1 MELLHIIDDLPNQVK
16 EGVRLASGIK
26 LENPSSLNNIVICG
40 MGGSG
45 FPGDVVKSLLF
56 DSKISITTIKGYK
69 LPGFVNSSTLVLVNS
84 YSGDTEETIS
94 AYRDALKRN
103 AKIVVLTSGGKLKI
117 FVDQDNQKHKIPLIL
132 IPKGLPPRNAIGYF
146 VFAILGLLHNNS
158 IIKLDASEVSQTID
172 ALQNKALKDKA
183 KEIVEQIE
191 NKLPVIYTSQRL
203 EGVALIWKQA
213 FNENANIFSF
223 YNVFPEL
230 NHEEIMAFKN
240 PRQDL
245 FFIFIRAEK
254 DNPQINKRIDLTK
267 ELLKKTGMKSI
278 ELRLTDISLMVK
290 TFVAIYI
297 GDLVSYYLAKK
308 YDVDPLNTDL
318 IKDFKK
324 RL

>member
-26 LENPSSLNNIVICG
+26 LENPSSLNNIIICG

-146 VFAILGLLHNNS
+146 VFAILGS
-158 IIKLDASEVSQTID
+158 
-172 ALQNKALKDKA
+172 LQNKALKNKA

-245 FFIFIRAEK
+245 FFIFIRDEK